1 MDFQFLFSC
10 FYFFLP
16 AYFSN
21 MTPTF
26 MAKVGIF
33 NFLAGPV
40 DFGKKF
46 KGLPILGSHKTW
58 RGVIFGILIGFLVTL
73 LQAWLYQFPT
83 IQKLSFLNYHQIN
96 VFLFGFLIC
105 SGAIFGDL
113 FFAFIKRRLKLEPG
127 ARFMPFDQINY
138 VILAAFFLTPF
149 FKIDMKIWTTVLV
162 LTFFLHIIS
171 NWIGFKLNLR
181 ETKW

>member
-1 MDFQFLFSC
+1 
-10 FYFFLP
+10 
-16 AYFSN
+16 
-21 MTPTF
+21 MTPTLI
-26 MAKVGIF
+26 AKVGIF

-46 KGLPILGSHKTW
+46 KGLPILGNHKTW

-96 VFLFGFLIC
+96 VFLFGFLIS

-127 ARFMPFDQINY
+127 AKFVPFDQINY
-138 VILAAFFLTPF
+138 VILATLFLNPF
-149 FKIDMKIWTTVLV
+149 FKIDMKIWITVLI
-162 LTFFLHIIS
+162 LTFLLHIIC
-171 NWIGFKLNLR
+171 NWIGFKLGLR